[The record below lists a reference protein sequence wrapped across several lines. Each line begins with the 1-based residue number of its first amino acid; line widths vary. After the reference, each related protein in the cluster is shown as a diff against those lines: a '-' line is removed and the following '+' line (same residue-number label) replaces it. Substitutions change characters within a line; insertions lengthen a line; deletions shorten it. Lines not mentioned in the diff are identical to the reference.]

1 MGLGNA
7 SLSHSLLGPLLLT
20 APSFGAGT
28 FQSHSSGAAAV
39 MPLSKADPTAGGG
52 TLLWGQGSRG
62 AKGIQG
68 QTGSFLPEYSGY
80 TPEEMHSGVRAG
92 F

>member
-1 MGLGNA
+1 
-7 SLSHSLLGPLLLT
+7 
-20 APSFGAGT
+20 
-28 FQSHSSGAAAV
+28 